1 MLPASDLGVRPRKR
15 KRPNIVP
22 AIAINLT
29 DAVDYERNYTGEI
42 MGTLFHFDQE
52 MPASDEQARGKDE
65 ATRQVEIFTSSGD
78 HEIHLRIGNL
88 NEQHQGTG
96 FSVHLDKARANELL
110 EGLQSAMA
118 FVGYT
123 S

>member
-1 MLPASDLGVRPRKR
+1 
-15 KRPNIVP
+15 
-22 AIAINLT
+22 
-29 DAVDYERNYTGEI
+29 

-88 NEQHQGTG
+88 NEHHQGTG

-110 EGLQSAMA
+110 EGLQSAMD